1 MKGNLLTCFILMIFS
16 CSAGEE
22 NLELLIST
30 EEIGAKI
37 QAVGKQISSDYA
49 NKNLTLI
56 VVMKGGICLTADL
69 MRAIEIP
76 FKFEFL
82 KASSYGYNGMSAGKL
97 TINDIENLEI
107 EGRDVLLVDDIF
119 ETGNTLQGIIR
130 ELNTKKP
137 SSIKTL
143 TLLVKEI
150 PRKTTYLPDYVLF
163 HIPDLFVIGYGLDYK
178 EFYRGLPAIYA
189 FPENK
194 APF

>member
-1 MKGNLLTCFILMIFS
+1 MKVRMFHFFILMLFS
-16 CSAGEE
+16 CFAGEE
-22 NLELLIST
+22 NLDLVISS
-30 EEIGAKI
+30 EEIAQKI
-37 QAVGKQISSDYA
+37 KDVGKQISLDYA
-49 NKNLTLI
+49 NKNLSVI

-82 KASSYGYNGMSAGKL
+82 KASSYGINGMSAGKL
-97 TINDIENLEI
+97 TINGIESLDI

-130 ELNTKKP
+130 ELNAKNP
-137 SSIKTL
+137 RSVKTL

-150 PRKTTYLPDYVLF
+150 PRKTSYLPDYILF

>member
-1 MKGNLLTCFILMIFS
+1 
-16 CSAGEE
+16 
-22 NLELLIST
+22 
-30 EEIGAKI
+30 
-37 QAVGKQISSDYA
+37 
-49 NKNLTLI
+49 
-56 VVMKGGICLTADL
+56 MKGGICITADL

-82 KASSYGYNGMSAGKL
+82 KASSYGNNGMSAGKL
-97 TINDIENLEI
+97 TINGIESLDI

-119 ETGNTLQGIIR
+119 ETGNTLQRIIK
-130 ELNTKKP
+130 ELSAKNP

-150 PRKTTYLPDYVLF
+150 PRKTSYLPDYILF

>member
-1 MKGNLLTCFILMIFS
+1 MKRNILTFFILIVFS
-16 CSAGEE
+16 CYAGEE
-22 NLELLIST
+22 NLNLVISS

-37 QAVGKQISSDYA
+37 QAIGKQLSLDYA

-82 KASSYGYNGMSAGKL
+82 KASSYGNNGMSAGKL
-97 TINDIENLEI
+97 HIYGIENLEI

-119 ETGNTLQGIIR
+119 ETGNTIQGIIR
-130 ELNTKKP
+130 ELNTKNP

-150 PRKTTYLPDYVLF
+150 PRKTSYLPDYVLF

>member
-1 MKGNLLTCFILMIFS
+1 MLFS
-16 CSAGEE
+16 CFAGEE
-22 NLELLIST
+22 NLDLIISS
-30 EEIGAKI
+30 EEIAAKI
-37 QAVGKQISSDYA
+37 KTVGKQISSDYA
-49 NKNLTLI
+49 NKNLSLI
-56 VVMKGGICLTADL
+56 VVMKGGICITADL

-82 KASSYGYNGMSAGKL
+82 KASSYGNNGMSAGKL
-97 TINDIENLEI
+97 TINGIESLDI

-119 ETGNTLQGIIR
+119 ETGNTLQRIIK
-130 ELNTKKP
+130 ELSAKNP

-150 PRKTTYLPDYVLF
+150 PRKTSYLPDYILF

>member
-1 MKGNLLTCFILMIFS
+1 MKTCLLNFFIFMLFS
-16 CSAGEE
+16 CFAGEE
-22 NLELLIST
+22 NLDLIISS
-30 EEIGAKI
+30 EEIAAKI
-37 QAVGKQISSDYA
+37 KTVGKQISSDYA
-49 NKNLTLI
+49 NKNLSLI
-56 VVMKGGICLTADL
+56 VVMKGGICITADL

-82 KASSYGYNGMSAGKL
+82 KASSYGNNGMSAGKL
-97 TINDIENLEI
+97 TINGIESLDI

-119 ETGNTLQGIIR
+119 ETGNTLQRIIK
-130 ELNTKKP
+130 ELSAKNP

-150 PRKTTYLPDYVLF
+150 PRKTSYLPDYILF